1 VKAGR
6 FDMKTLAKVT
16 AFTVASLL
24 LTVALGMRIA
34 NVGFFDETYTLEAE
48 FSNASGVFEGDAVKL
63 AGVDVGRVTGTRI
76 EDGKAVVEFEVE
88 EATPLTTETRV
99 GIRWRN
105 VIGLRFLYL
114 YPAEGGQPLEEGD
127 RIPLARTD
135 AAGDVGEFLNRLGPV
150 LQAIDPQK
158 ANEFLDAMNTALAGN
173 EVVVQSLFTEGATLA
188 TELGAMDQQIQALIG
203 NSDRILSAYASQD
216 DDLGS
221 IIDDLDTLG
230 GELAG
235 MTDQINSLVENFA
248 IVQQEMERL
257 LVENRGN
264 IDATL
269 AHLASVTGTLA
280 ENRKALRRTLCSL
293 PPGVTPY
300 YQTTSWGEWF
310 NVRIVEFVV
319 KDDQGKIIASASEPA
334 TARDPQAPPIVECP
348 GGEAVTVPAGSG
360 GAAPDQA
367 GSPPA
372 GTLDSWLDSIA
383 PGGAA

>member
-1 VKAGR
+1 VKGGR
-6 FDMKTLAKVT
+6 FDVRTLAKVT

-34 NVGFFDETYTLEAE
+34 NVGFFDESYTLEAE
-48 FSNASGVFEGDAVKL
+48 FTNASGVFEGDAVKL
-63 AGVDVGRVTGTRI
+63 AGVDVGRVTETRI
-76 EDGKAVVEFEVE
+76 EGGRAVVEFEVE
-88 EATPLTTETRV
+88 EATRLTTESRV

-114 YPAEGGQPLEEGD
+114 YPGEGGRPLEDGD

-135 AAGDVGEFLNRLGPV
+135 AAGDIGEFLNRLGPI

-173 EVVVQSLFTEGATLA
+173 EAVVQSLFTEGATLA
-188 TELGAMDQQIQALIG
+188 TELGSMDSQIQALIG
-203 NSDRILSAYASQD
+203 NSDRILEAYAGQD
-216 DDLGS
+216 DDIGS

-269 AHLASVTGTLA
+269 LHLDSVAGTLA
-280 ENRKALRRTLCSL
+280 ENRKALSRTLCSL

-310 NVRIVEFVV
+310 NVRIVELVV
-319 KDDQGKIIASASEPA
+319 KDDRGNIIASSSEPA
-334 TARDPQAPPIVECP
+334 TARDDQAPPIVECP
-348 GGEAVTVPAGSG
+348 GGETVTVPAGNG
-360 GAAPDQA
+360 AAAPDQT

-372 GTLDSWLDSIA
+372 GTLESWLDTVS